1 MNDRFHIVGDPQ
13 RSLIRIVM
21 RGHWDVQTVR
31 SYKEAIVA
39 AVGRMRS
46 QGCKPEGIVAL
57 VDLREGGAQ
66 SQEVITAYKG
76 DLDDANLVPRRL
88 ATLVS
93 SALFKRQVERIAIP
107 NQRFFIDESE
117 ALDWLLSADPAG

>member
-1 MNDRFHIVGDPQ
+1 MNDRFHIVSDPQ

-21 RGHWDVQTVR
+21 RGHWDVETVR
-31 SYKEAIVA
+31 AYKQAIVA
-39 AVGRMRS
+39 AVGQMRA
-46 QGCKPEGIVAL
+46 QGCKPGDIVAL
-57 VDLREGGAQ
+57 VDLRDGGAQ
-66 SQEVITAYKG
+66 SQEVIAAYKT
-76 DLDDANLVPRRL
+76 DLDGADLTPRRL

-117 ALDWLLSADPAG
+117 ALDWLLSADTSG

>member
-21 RGHWDVQTVR
+21 RGHWDVETVR
-31 SYKEAIVA
+31 GYKKAIVA
-39 AVGRMRS
+39 AVERMRV
-46 QGCKPEGIVAL
+46 QGCKPGEIVAL
-57 VDLREGGAQ
+57 VDLRDGGAQ
-66 SQEVITAYKG
+66 SQDVIAAYKD
-76 DLDDANLVPRRL
+76 DLDEANLVPRRL
-88 ATLVS
+88 ATLVA

-107 NQRFFIDESE
+107 NQRFFVDESE